1 MAKWSTDSMWARTP
15 WTGATPD
22 TDDDVPGAPRRPA
35 AIVIGASHLLK
46 ARHLV
51 VPAEEN
57 LVVGRTPEGEGPR
70 LVLDEDRLVSRMHA
84 RVVPSENAFEVHDLG
99 SGNGTFVNTCP
110 IPTRGPAPNGSLV
123 FVGRHALMLRFL
135 SDQAR
140 AAIAQDWKRPFM
152 STPTLSPQVALLHKR
167 LRMRLDD
174 QRPVLLCGPP
184 GVGKLSYAATIHEKT
199 SSGGPMRTID
209 GTSLALDPRGQ
220 VVVHPADEESPTE
233 PSKLPAIDEL
243 IREAQGG
250 TLYLNR
256 VDRAA
261 PAVQGAV
268 AALVRQGLG
277 DVRLIVSS
285 LGGAD
290 QGENSGHAL
299 LPHLADAIL
308 SGGLAFTL
316 PSLVRR
322 KEDIATI
329 FRHTMG
335 NRSGVT
341 VSLAAWR
348 ALLLY
353 DWPGNV
359 EQLRSTARRLLFER
373 LSGSPQQI
381 ELTDLPEAMRVTC
394 GAWIRDAR
402 EVPPEAS
409 DEQITI
415 SDPAEVMWQRAA
427 RRRISFETAA
437 AEVGSTHG
445 WTPRQIEIV
454 AWLAKGWSPKETGV
468 KFGISHKTVYAHLSQ
483 MAEKMRLTDPDEV
496 VRMVTERV
504 EKAANTW

>member
-1 MAKWSTDSMWARTP
+1 MTWSTDSVWARTP

-22 TDDDVPGAPRRPA
+22 TDDDVAGAPRRPA
-35 AIVIGASHLLK
+35 VIVVGASHLVT
-46 ARHLV
+46 ACHLV
-51 VPAEEN
+51 VSAEEN

-70 LVLDEDRLVSRMHA
+70 LVLDDDRLVSRMHA
-84 RVVPSENAFEVHDLG
+84 RVVPSANAFEVHDLG

-140 AAIAQDWKRPFM
+140 AAIAQDGKRPFM

-184 GVGKLSYAATIHEKT
+184 GVGKLSYAAAIHENT
-199 SSGGPMRTID
+199 SCGRSMRTID
-209 GTSLALDPRGQ
+209 GTSLDLDQSGQ
-220 VVVHPADEESPTE
+220 VVFHPADEEIPGE
-233 PSKLPAIDEL
+233 PSKPQGFDEL
-243 IREAQGG
+243 IRTAQGG

-268 AALVRQGLG
+268 AALVRKGLG
-277 DVRLIVSS
+277 EVRLIASS

-290 QGENSGHAL
+290 RRESSGHGL
-299 LPHLADAIL
+299 SPDLEHAIL
-308 SGGLAFTL
+308 SGSLSLDL

-329 FRHTMG
+329 FRHTLG

-359 EQLRSTARRLLFER
+359 AQLRSTARRLLFER
-373 LSGSPQQI
+373 LSGAPQQI

-427 RRRISFETAA
+427 RWRISFETAA

-454 AWLAKGWSPKETGV
+454 AWLAKGWSPKETGA
-468 KFGISHKTVYAHLSQ
+468 KFGISHKTVSNHLLQ
-483 MAEKMRLTDPDEV
+483 AAE
-496 VRMVTERV
+496 RMGVADQDAPIRTV
-504 EKAANTW
+504 LDCLEKAANKW